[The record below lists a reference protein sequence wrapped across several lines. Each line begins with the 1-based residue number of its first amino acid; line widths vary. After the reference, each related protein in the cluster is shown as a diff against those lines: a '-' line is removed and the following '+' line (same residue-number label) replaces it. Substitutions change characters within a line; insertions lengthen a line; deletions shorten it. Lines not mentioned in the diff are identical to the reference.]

1 MKQSYTFS
9 TFLYYFLFLLLHI
22 LEFAYLGLLTL
33 INAILFRGFNTT
45 LYLSVDTDD
54 FFFKISSSWKGSV
67 FPKML
72 FLMFA
77 RFRSYLL

>member
-9 TFLYYFLFLLLHI
+9 IFLYYFLFLLLHI

-33 INAILFRGFNTT
+33 INSILFRGFNTT

-54 FFFKISSSWKGSV
+54 FFFKISSSWKGPV
-67 FPKML
+67 FSKML

-77 RFRSYLL
+77 RFSFYLL